1 MKVRIPQQP
10 SQKEMMEKL
19 QKLQSDIQSKQEELD
34 SKEYE
39 VSSGGGMVK
48 VTISGTREIKSVKI
62 DPSVV
67 DPEDVEMLEDMISA
81 AVNEAIKIV
90 DKTNEEEMGALTGG
104 LNLPGLGF

>member
-19 QKLQSDIQSKQEELD
+19 QKLQSDMQSKQEELD

>member
-19 QKLQSDIQSKQEELD
+19 QKLQSDMQSKQEELD

-90 DKTNEEEMGALTGG
+90 DKTNEEEMRALTGG

>member
-1 MKVRIPQQP
+1 M
-10 SQKEMMEKL
+10 
-19 QKLQSDIQSKQEELD
+19 QSKQEELD

>member
-19 QKLQSDIQSKQEELD
+19 QKLQSDMQSKQEELD

-62 DPSVV
+62 DPAVV
-67 DPEDVEMLEDMISA
+67 DPDDVEMLEDMISA

>member
-19 QKLQSDIQSKQEELD
+19 QKLQSDMQSKQEELD

-90 DKTNEEEMGALTGG
+90 DRTNEEEMGALTGG

>member
-19 QKLQSDIQSKQEELD
+19 QKLQSDMQSKQEELD

-90 DKTNEEEMGALTGG
+90 D
-104 LNLPGLGF
+104 